1 MDWIAV
7 ALAFLGLVLLLVGF
21 WKNSRGLLV
30 MAGIVLFLAGS
41 VGDFLDRWVATA
53 KQAEAEARALRADAP
68 AAPGAGIG
76 ATDEAAPAAIEPV
89 PTEAPAPAPAPAS
102 APPR

>member
-30 MAGIVLFLAGS
+30 IAGTVLFLAGS
-41 VGDFLDRWVATA
+41 VGDFLDRWVTTA

-89 PTEAPAPAPAPAS
+89 PPEAPAPAPAPAS